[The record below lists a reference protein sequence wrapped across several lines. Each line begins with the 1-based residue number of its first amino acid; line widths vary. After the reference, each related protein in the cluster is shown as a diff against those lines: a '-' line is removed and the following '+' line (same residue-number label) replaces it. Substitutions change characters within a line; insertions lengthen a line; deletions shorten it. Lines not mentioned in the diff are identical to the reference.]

1 MISILNTLVMVLS
14 SFLFLWFY
22 VKSVSPAAL
31 EQRMGQKAYKKCGL
45 YRSVA
50 FIFEFLVVVSYFVY
64 FFYPIE
70 GFGLPSK
77 FPWEWAFSILIGIV
91 IAIPSTLIMV
101 KGMLDAGKE
110 AIAPQIDQDLYQGI
124 YTKIRHP
131 QALGEVFLWFPIAF
145 FLHSPFLVIYSFIFF
160 PIFYIMSKAE
170 EKDLLLRFG
179 DSYKEY
185 MQATGMFFPK
195 RKK

>member
-1 MISILNTLVMVLS
+1 MTSS
-14 SFLFLWFY
+14 SFFFLWFY
-22 VKSVSPAAL
+22 VKSVSPAGL
-31 EQRMGQKAYKKCGL
+31 EQRIGKKAYKKCGL
-45 YRSVA
+45 YRSIA
-50 FIFEFLVVVSYFVY
+50 FIFEFLIVASYIVY

-70 GFGLPSK
+70 EFGLPSM
-77 FPWEWAFSILIGIV
+77 FPWEWGLSIFLGTV
-91 IAIPSTLIMV
+91 IAIPSALIMV

-110 AIAPQIDQDLYQGI
+110 AIAPQINQSLYRGI

-170 EKDLLLRFG
+170 EKDLLIRFG

-185 MQATGMFFPK
+185 MQTTGMFFPK